1 MQVVNRYIKNCLIS
15 LIVRDMQMAMRY
27 HLTAVYTQD
36 VYNQKFKSWQML
48 VRMWRKENPVH
59 CWWECKPVWLPGFP
73 GGSVGKEST
82 CNAGD
87 TSSIPG
93 LGRSL
98 EREMATHSSILAWEI
113 LWTEEPGGLQPMGL
127 QESDTI

>member
-73 GGSVGKEST
+73 GGSVGKESK
-82 CNAGD
+82 C
-87 TSSIPG
+87 
-93 LGRSL
+93 
-98 EREMATHSSILAWEI
+98 
-113 LWTEEPGGLQPMGL
+113 
-127 QESDTI
+127 